1 MTKVAVIQKPPVLL
15 SKTVTIDAVLSSI
28 QEAVGEGASLLI
40 FPEAYIPGY
49 PTWIWR
55 LRPGGDGALT
65 SEIHA
70 RLRENAIDLAGG
82 DLQPI
87 QDAAAKYGV
96 TVVIGINRARQ
107 PVHRNDVI
115 QHCGCHWL

>member
-1 MTKVAVIQKPPVLL
+1 MSIKLAVIPKPPVLL
-15 SKTVTIDAVLSSI
+15 DRTKTLETALKSI
-28 QEAVGEGASLLI
+28 AEATGEGASLLI

-82 DLQPI
+82 DLQPL

-96 TVVIGINRARQ
+96 TVVIGINER
-107 PVHRNDVI
+107 DI
-115 QHCGCHWL
+115 LFSGTTLF